1 MKDQLFKVH
10 PDKNITLQLLYLFG
24 ITNFNDNHA
33 FTKNNLLELRTVEK
47 INDLVPTL
55 MTYYIPCKANK
66 YLQHIN
72 DKKSITILRQFL
84 KKNKYTLMSKEKYI
98 QGKKHLFYQVVPLQA
113 PVKTPTKKDTS
124 VTITFDK

>member
-55 MTYYIPCKANK
+55 ITYYIPCKANK
-66 YLQHIN
+66 YLQDIN

-124 VTITFDK
+124 VTITFD